1 MARLIPH
8 VSPLLN
14 TLQSAYRPH
23 HSTETALLKISSDM
37 FDAVES
43 GCVTVLVA
51 FDLSAAFDT
60 IDHSVLIRR
69 LQHTFSLN
77 GAALDWLKSYLNGRP
92 CFTKVRDA

>member
-14 TLQSAYRPH
+14 TLQSAHRLH

-51 FDLSAAFDT
+51 LDLSAAFDT
-60 IDHSVLIRR
+60 IDHSVLI
-69 LQHTFSLN
+69 
-77 GAALDWLKSYLNGRP
+77 
-92 CFTKVRDA
+92 